1 MSRWLRVAAG
11 VLAATLALAAVG
23 AFVVLSLVGRD
34 PGPSATGDLAIT
46 GLAAPVHIVRDPF
59 GIPHVQAE
67 GLNDGFLA
75 LGFAH
80 AQDRLWQME
89 VLRRS
94 ARGQL
99 AELLGPRALETD
111 RLARTLGLGE
121 AADEEAKHLG
131 RDTRAALEAYAAGVN
146 AWLAEIAAGR
156 APKPFELRWLELE
169 PEPWTPA
176 DSLAIARLRAWDL
189 GRSLGASLLLDRLVS
204 ELGGVPSRDFF
215 PVRPSDGARDPLAPL
230 LELGRAGD
238 ELAALSGLAGPSGS
252 LGVLVPA
259 SRSASGKP
267 LLANDLHVDFTAP
280 AVFYLAHVR
289 AGRSEISG
297 ATWPGLPLFFAG
309 ANRALAWGQVALH
322 GSVSDLFEETLDPA
336 EPLRYERGGHWREA
350 SVRHEEIAVRGGA
363 PQPIDVVTTE
373 HGPLLRSV
381 RPDDPRTSALSLR
394 WTGASVDSGVDG
406 LLKLQRCGDWEC
418 FRGALREVH
427 APVATFL
434 YADAAGAIG
443 TQLAG
448 DLPIRAIDTA
458 LLPVSGASRFY
469 DWRGMIPF
477 EELPSS
483 FGPKIEAQVVSTHA
497 GADSFRHSV
506 SWLWSS
512 EGGSERARELVAQGG
527 PLDVERLVA
536 IQRDTVSRR
545 GPATLRLLIGDI
557 VPASSSAQRARA
569 MLLDWDGSTAK
580 DSVGASLYHV
590 FRQRLAHRLLEHLGL
605 SREAQALLD
614 AAEPAPGLVLA
625 RTLDRIGR
633 DKAPGLVEAALD
645 ETWATM
651 RTQISANPKKWAWGD
666 VHEVRLIHE
675 FERSGSGSLRWIGKR
690 LGVGPFPA
698 PGDPDSA
705 WTMYHG
711 ALPDAAVE
719 LGPGLRYAVDL
730 ADPDHAL
737 VGLAGGQS
745 GSPGSDHY
753 ADALGDWLAGRPR
766 PLWMH
771 QSDIAYHQ
779 KGTWELRPDT
789 PR

>member
-1 MSRWLRVAAG
+1 MSRWLRLAAGAVAA
-11 VLAATLALAAVG
+11 VLALSAAGAAVVLALA
-23 AFVVLSLVGRD
+23 GRD
-34 PGPSATGDLAIT
+34 PGPPAAGELAVS
-46 GLAAPVHIVRDPF
+46 GLGAAARIVRDPF

-67 GLNDGFLA
+67 SANDAFLA

-94 ARGQL
+94 ARGRL
-99 AELLGPRALETD
+99 AEALGPRALDAD
-111 RLARTLGLGE
+111 RLARTLGFGA
-121 AADEEAKHLG
+121 AADDEARHLS
-131 RDTRAALEAYAAGVN
+131 RDTRAALESYAAGVN

-156 APKPFELRWLELE
+156 APRPFELRWLELE
-169 PEPWTPA
+169 PEPWTAA
-176 DSLAIARLRAWDL
+176 DSLAIARLRAWNL

-215 PVRPSDGARDPLAPL
+215 PVRPSDGAHDPLAPL

-238 ELAALSGLAGPSGS
+238 ELAALAGLAGPAGS

-267 LLANDLHVDFTAP
+267 LLANDVHVDFTAP

-289 AGRSEISG
+289 TGKLEISG
-297 ATWPGLPLFFAG
+297 ATWPGLPVFFAG

-322 GSVSDLFEETLDPA
+322 GSVSDLFEETFDPA
-336 EPLRYERGGHWREA
+336 DPLRYERGGHWHDA
-350 SVRHEEIAVRGGA
+350 AVRHEEIEVRGEK
-363 PQPIDVVTTE
+363 PVELDVASTD

-381 RPDDPRTSALSLR
+381 RPNDPRAAALSLR
-394 WTGASVDSGVDG
+394 WTGLGPESGVDA
-406 LLKLQRCGDWEC
+406 LLRLQSCTDWTC
-418 FRGALREVH
+418 FRGALREIH
-427 APVATFL
+427 APVATYL
-434 YADAAGAIG
+434 YADANGAIG
-443 TQLAG
+443 TQVAG
-448 DLPIRAIDTA
+448 DLPIRSIDTG
-458 LLPVSGASRFY
+458 LLPVSGASKYY
-469 DWRGMIPF
+469 DWKGTIPF
-477 EELPSS
+477 EELPSA
-483 FGPKIEAQVVSTHA
+483 FGPKLDAQVVSTHV
-497 GADSFRHSV
+497 GAEAFRHTV

-512 EGGSERARELVAQGG
+512 EGGAERVRELVAQGG
-527 PLDVERLVA
+527 PLDAERLVA

-545 GPATLRLLIGDI
+545 GPASLKLLIGD
-557 VPASSSAQRARA
+557 VQPASSSAQRAKA
-569 MLLDWDGSTAK
+569 MLLEWDGSTAA
-580 DSVGASLYHV
+580 DSLGATLYHV
-590 FRQRLAHRLLEHLGL
+590 FRQRLAHKLLESLGL
-605 SREAQALLD
+605 SHEAQALLD
-614 AAEPAPGLVLA
+614 QAEPAPGLVLA

-633 DKAPGLVEAALD
+633 DKSAGLVEAALD

-666 VHEVRLIHE
+666 VHEVRLVHA
-675 FERSGSGSLRWIGKR
+675 FESLGSGSLRWVGHR

-698 PGDPDSA
+698 PGDPDSS
-705 WTMYHG
+705 WTMYHREV
-711 ALPDAAVE
+711 PDLAVE

-753 ADALGDWLAGRPR
+753 ADALADWLAGRPR

-789 PR
+789 AR